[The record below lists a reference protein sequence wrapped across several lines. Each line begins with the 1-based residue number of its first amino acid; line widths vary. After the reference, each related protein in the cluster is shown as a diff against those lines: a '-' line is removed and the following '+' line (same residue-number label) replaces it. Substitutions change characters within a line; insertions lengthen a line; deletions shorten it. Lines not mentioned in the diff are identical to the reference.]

1 MSATREKVKPCPYAG
16 FQCEGQP
23 KHVDTELPD
32 EGSGIFYYI
41 AEPYGNYVHK
51 NQDFAVLLCSD
62 EHGLW
67 HSSRLLA
74 DQFAGAGYLTIVP
87 DHVDRRTVQG
97 SAITGAPHTF
107 DEKTSSAR
115 IAEALKYLKVQRNV
129 TKVAAA
135 GYGIGGNAVVSQLGL
150 GDVHIGFV
158 ATPTH
163 GRKDF
168 LKTVDGI
175 ACPLS
180 LAFADEDTEW
190 DSPRRSEIVN
200 RVRDTSQAYQVN
212 LYSHVP
218 PGFASNRAVSTKA
231 EVYAKKQAFVQA
243 LQWFEEHFHNG
254 D

>member
-1 MSATREKVKPCPYAG
+1 MPLCRFLMRRTAQAS
-16 FQCEGQP
+16 
-23 KHVDTELPD
+23 
-32 EGSGIFYYI
+32 
-41 AEPYGNYVHK
+41 EPYGNYVET

-74 DQFAGAGYLTIVP
+74 DQFAGAGYLTICYN
-87 DHVDRRTVQG
+87 R
-97 SAITGAPHTF
+97 APHTF
-107 DEKTSSAR
+107 DETISSAR
-115 IAEALKYLKVQRNV
+115 IAEALKCLKVQRKV

-135 GYGIGGNAVVSQLGL
+135 GYGIGGNAVISQLGL

-163 GRKDF
+163 GIKGF
-168 LKTVDGI
+168 LKNVDSI

-180 LAFADEDTEW
+180 LAFADEDPEW

-200 RVRDTSQAYQVN
+200 RVRDTSQAYQIN

-218 PGFASNRAVSTKA
+218 PGFASNRAVST
-231 EVYAKKQAFVQA
+231 
-243 LQWFEEHFHNG
+243 
-254 D
+254 